1 MKWGGIFMPEKRRTK
16 PQTGRSIRTEVVRV
30 LIGSLTGIAVY
41 FVLTAVASL
50 ILWKADTDES
60 LYKFIML
67 LVGAAAAFAGGFVA
81 VRPVRKNGIIVGA
94 LSVLPVYAVELVVSL
109 LVSKS
114 GIGVIGWI
122 LLAIQLTVAAVGGII
137 AVNKRK

>member
-1 MKWGGIFMPEKRRTK
+1 MPEKRRTK
-16 PQTGRSIRTEVVRV
+16 PQTGRSIRAEAVRV
-30 LIGSLTGIAVY
+30 LVGSLTGIAVY
-41 FVLTAVASL
+41 FALTAVASL
-50 ILWKADTDES
+50 ILWKADTDEG
-60 LYKFIML
+60 LYKFIIL
-67 LVGAAAAFAGGFVA
+67 LIGAAAAFAGGFVA

-122 LLAIQLTVAAVGGII
+122 LLALQLAAAAVGGII

>member
-1 MKWGGIFMPEKRRTK
+1 MPEKRRTK
-16 PQTGRSIRTEVVRV
+16 PQTGRSIRTEAVRV
-30 LIGSLTGIAVY
+30 LVGSLTGIAVY

-67 LVGAAAAFAGGFVA
+67 LVGAAAAFAGGFAA

-114 GIGVIGWI
+114 GIGIIGWI

>member
-1 MKWGGIFMPEKRRTK
+1 MPEKRRTK
-16 PQTGRSIRTEVVRV
+16 PQTGRSIRIEVVRV

-67 LVGAAAAFAGGFVA
+67 LVGAAAAFAGGFAA

-114 GIGVIGWI
+114 GIGIIGWI

>member
-1 MKWGGIFMPEKRRTK
+1 MPEKRRTK